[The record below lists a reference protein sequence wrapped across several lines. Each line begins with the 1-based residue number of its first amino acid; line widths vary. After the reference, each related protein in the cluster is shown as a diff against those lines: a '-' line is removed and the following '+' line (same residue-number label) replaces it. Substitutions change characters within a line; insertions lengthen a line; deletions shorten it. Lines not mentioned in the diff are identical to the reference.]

1 MIDRCCDDFLIAFE
15 SALVGRRRVTLADCI
30 RAIVEATLVSHHLTP
45 EVHRIVLALAPRIG
59 FAEKAENVSRS
70 AAKTIEVVLRKHV
83 DEIAPDIDM
92 ATAATVI
99 ETVLEALA
107 HRAVLAHPVHLEDD
121 LLAKEATRLI
131 RGYLTLGG

>member
-1 MIDRCCDDFLIAFE
+1 ML
-15 SALVGRRRVTLADCI
+15 
-30 RAIVEATLVSHHLTP
+30 
-45 EVHRIVLALAPRIG
+45 RI
-59 FAEKAENVSRS
+59 
-70 AAKTIEVVLRKHV
+70 HV

-92 ATAATVI
+92 ATSAMVI

-131 RGYLTLGG
+131 RSYLTLGA